1 MDKFALPQRNIVVIL
16 IGLLL
21 MILGFILLAGGGS
34 ASPEEFSYEMFSTRR
49 LTGAPLVIHA
59 GIVGEIVGV
68 VKVFRKRK

>member
-1 MDKFALPQRNIVVIL
+1 
-16 IGLLL
+16 

-49 LTGAPLVIHA
+49 LTVAPLVILA
-59 GIVGEIVGV
+59 GIVVEIVGV